1 MNEFVDL
8 SKIVEVFDATLLIS
22 IVVVWREWRKA
33 EAKVV
38 ELLQKQIN
46 DNATSMEKYYAFEN
60 VLRGLTDII
69 KRS

>member
-8 SKIVEVFDATLLIS
+8 SKIVGVFDATLLIS